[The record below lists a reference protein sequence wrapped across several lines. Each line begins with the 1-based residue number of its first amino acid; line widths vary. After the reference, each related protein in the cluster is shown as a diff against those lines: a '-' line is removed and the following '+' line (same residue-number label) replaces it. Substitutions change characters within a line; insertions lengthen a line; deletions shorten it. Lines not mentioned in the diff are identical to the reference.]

1 MIALKVGGLGKLRL
15 LHMKAHV
22 KAQHTNH
29 QVHGD
34 GKENQL
40 DRAEFSRSLPNRIE
54 QGMATI
60 CVTSRAMIIPV
71 VSRPKIGAI
80 AGCHVDY
87 RAHTVNIEKIS
98 DDKNKNRLIPKKISL
113 KVFFKLWKVWESSLE
128 AGASI

>member
-1 MIALKVGGLGKLRL
+1 LIALKVGGLGKLRL

-40 DRAEFSRSLPNRIE
+40 DRAEFSRSPAE
-54 QGMATI
+54 QD
-60 CVTSRAMIIPV
+60 RARHGHNLRHQQSDDHTGGIQAQ
-71 VSRPKIGAI
+71 IGAI

-98 DDKNKNRLIPKKISL
+98 DDKNKNRLIPKN
-113 KVFFKLWKVWESSLE
+113 FP
-128 AGASI
+128 